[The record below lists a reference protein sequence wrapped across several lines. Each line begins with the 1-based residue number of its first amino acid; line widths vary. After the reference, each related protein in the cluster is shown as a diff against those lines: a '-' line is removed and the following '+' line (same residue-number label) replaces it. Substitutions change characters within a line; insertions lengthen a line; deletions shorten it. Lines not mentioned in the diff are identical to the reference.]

1 MKYKVIY
8 ADPPWS
14 YKNKKTGRTNG
25 NQPEGSGAHTKYPT
39 MSLDEIKALP
49 IKNIS
54 EKNSILF
61 LWATVPLLPEAFEV
75 MESWGYRYKTMIT
88 WHKIMS
94 LGMGYWFRG
103 QTEHL
108 LLGVKGNIKAFR
120 QQVPNFYQSKTLR
133 HSEKPEY
140 FRELIDKAIP
150 ETNRI
155 ELFARKK
162 TEGWD
167 VWGNEVE
174 SDINLEFL
182 KQD

>member
-120 QQVPNFYQSKTLR
+120 QQVPNFYQSKALR

-150 ETNRI
+150 ESNRI